1 MKFSVLLFAVLKD
14 RAGRDSIEITIA
26 ESDASIDV
34 ARLLRAAGEQH
45 PNLAAWLPHCRVALN
60 CEYAALDQIV
70 EVDDEI
76 AFLPPVAGG

>member
-14 RAGRDSIEITIA
+14 RAGRDSIEIVLE
-26 ESDASIDV
+26 ESGASIDV
-34 ARLLRAAGEQH
+34 AQLLRAAGEQY
-45 PNLAAWLPHCRVALN
+45 PILATWLPHCRVALN
-60 CEYAALDQIV
+60 CEYAALDQSV